1 MIIFRS
7 LIPFFDFSDAT
18 LRPANVSRALLTYAI
33 LSSERVKTEAL
44 IKEYRKLNAAR
55 KRGKARNYS
64 GIPKTRGRCWILGG
78 ADSSSIETCL
88 GLN

>member
-1 MIIFRS
+1 MIIFGS
-7 LIPFFDFSDAT
+7 LIPFFDFSDTT

-55 KRGKARNYS
+55 KRGKARNY
-64 GIPKTRGRCWILGG
+64 
-78 ADSSSIETCL
+78 
-88 GLN
+88 